1 MSISKFTSDVKI
13 IHHNQEV
20 VYNYLSDF
28 NKLGAYFN
36 EYTLAQLSQQL
47 PSIKITGVKCDTD
60 SCTFLLS
67 NNKEGGIRIID
78 REFAKTVKMTGSG
91 QIPFELFIWIQILP
105 VNANQS
111 KLRVTL
117 HAELN
122 MMLKMMAGKKLKE
135 GVDKI
140 ADALALI
147 PYH

>member
-1 MSISKFTSDVKI
+1 MSTSKFTSEVKNI
-13 IHHNQEV
+13 QHSQEV
-20 VYNYLSDF
+20 VYSFLSDF

-36 EYTLAQLSQQL
+36 EYTLAQISQQL
-47 PSIKITGVKCDTD
+47 PSNKITGIRCDTD

-67 NNKEGGIRIID
+67 NNSEGGIKIID
-78 REFAKTVKMTGSG
+78 REFPKTVKMTGAG

-111 KLRVTL
+111 KIRVTL

-122 MMLKMMAGKKLKE
+122 MMMKMMAGKKLKE

-140 ADALALI
+140 ADALTLI